1 MRKHLLAIFL
11 LSTLLLFNSA
21 FAQQQQPII
30 QLPGGSIDLG
40 STLGTILTNYIGI
53 IFILVFII
61 ILLIIGGVIHFP
73 STGGGSILALIIF
86 AVLLILAFAFPQFI
100 NFPDYLKTVPAN
112 YKIWPLP
119 GPAVQV
125 ITMMGLPAEW
135 GYVPAIIYLF
145 ILPFAA
151 IYTLFWAF
159 LTSLGV
165 FGQPN
170 VNRILSLIVA
180 FLTIPIGWFTK
191 MVWALFAFMG
201 AWSVAI
207 FAAMFIAGIF
217 FRGAGIVG
225 REFADFRKLSD
236 VRRARLK
243 EAVNKLNAVSNSRDA
258 ILTQAP
264 GIMRDYAEVLPAN
277 AYAQMEYG
285 IQHSDPSAFKEGVNL
300 AKRAL

>member
-1 MRKHLLAIFL
+1 MRRYLLATFLIF
-11 LSTLLLFNSA
+11 TLLLANTA
-21 FAQQQQPII
+21 FAQQQQPIFGI
-30 QLPGGSIDLG
+30 GTIDLT
-40 STLGTILTNYIGI
+40 STLGTILTDYIGI
-53 IFILVFII
+53 IFIIVFIVL
-61 ILLIIGGVIHFP
+61 LLIIGGVIHFP

-86 AVLLILAFAFPQFI
+86 AVLLILAFVFPQFI
-100 NFPDYLKTVPAN
+100 SFPDYLKTVPDN
-112 YKIWPLP
+112 YKIWRLP

-159 LTSLGV
+159 LTSLRL
-165 FGQPN
+165 FQQPN

-180 FLTIPIGWFTK
+180 FLTIPIGWFTR

-201 AWSVAI
+201 AWSVAV
-207 FAAMFIAGIF
+207 FAAVFIAGIF

-225 REFADFRKLSD
+225 KEFAEFRKLSD
-236 VRRARLK
+236 VRKARLR
-243 EAVNKLNAVSNSRDA
+243 EAINKLSAVGNSADA
-258 ILTQAP
+258 IMTQAP
-264 GIMRDYAEVLPAN
+264 SILRDYADVIPGN
-277 AYAQMEYG
+277 AYGQMETG
-285 IQHSDPSAFKEGVNL
+285 IHEGNPNAFRQGVNL